1 MFKVS
6 CYALVA
12 ALVLAS
18 GFGFPAIACG
28 AIQLAQ
34 WTFETSQPATAGPH
48 LAEGGWFAGSS
59 RARGSLGDPSVTYSS
74 PAGNGSFHSFNSNR
88 WSEGDGYEF
97 TTSSEGFDNL
107 WFEWH
112 QTRSATGPTSFQLQ
126 IDWGTGFE
134 DLGDPYSVPAVSWT
148 ASSLGGASVFGP
160 LTLPPMAANL
170 PELTLRLTA
179 LEGGSSWAGTQ
190 RVDNVVL
197 WGSPLTN
204 EPVPEPGTLPLLALG
219 SLMLRVPRRS
229 SSRRKPG

>member
-1 MFKVS
+1 MLKVS
-6 CYALVA
+6 CCALVA
-12 ALVLAS
+12 ALVVAS
-18 GFGFPAIACG
+18 GFGFPATACG
-28 AIQLAQ
+28 AIQLAE

-59 RARGSLGDPSVTYSS
+59 RAHGSHADPSVAYSS

-88 WSEGDGYEF
+88 WSEGEGYEF
-97 TTSSEGFDNL
+97 TTSSEGFQSL

-112 QTRSATGPTSFQLQ
+112 QTRSATGPARFQLQ
-126 IDWGTGFE
+126 IDRGTGFE
-134 DLGDPYSVPAVSWT
+134 DLGAPYLVPVISWT
-148 ASSLGGASVFGP
+148 SGSLAQASVFGP
-160 LTLPPMAANL
+160 LALPPVAANL

-197 WGSPLTN
+197 WGSPLAN

-219 SLMLRVPRRS
+219 SLLLGLARRNAS
-229 SSRRKPG
+229 PRKPG

>member
-6 CYALVA
+6 CCVLVA

-18 GFGFPAIACG
+18 GFGFPATACG
-28 AIQLAQ
+28 AIELAE

-48 LAEGGWFAGSS
+48 LAETGWFADSS
-59 RARGSLGDPSVTYSS
+59 SARGLHGDPSVAYTS
-74 PAGNGSFHSFNSNR
+74 PAGNGSSHSFNSNR
-88 WSEGDGYEF
+88 WSAGDGYEF
-97 TTSSEGFDNL
+97 ATSSVGFQSL

-112 QTRSATGPTSFQLQ
+112 QTRSATGPERFQLQ

-134 DLGDPYSVPAVSWT
+134 DLGAPYLVPAVSWT
-148 ASSLGGASVFGP
+148 SGSLTEASVFGP
-160 LTLPPMAANL
+160 ISLPPMAAQL

-179 LEGGSSWAGTQ
+179 LEGGSSWAGTH

-197 WGSPLTN
+197 WGGPFAN

-219 SLMLRVPRRS
+219 SLMLGFARRNA
-229 SSRRKPG
+229 SRRKPG